1 MASRFRMRRPL
12 RQRTLTWLVA
22 LTLLVQAVAFGW
34 MRPAAAAEQSD
45 APQIEGWVICTAHSD
60 AAPASEPAG
69 DAKHAARHD
78 LTCTLCVA
86 GCIPPM
92 ALLATTVDL
101 PLPSQSGR
109 IERIAT
115 ASLQPRAPPF
125 TLPNARAPPS
135 LS

>member
-1 MASRFRMRRPL
+1 
-12 RQRTLTWLVA
+12 
-22 LTLLVQAVAFGW
+22 
-34 MRPAAAAEQSD
+34 
-45 APQIEGWVICTAHSD
+45 
-60 AAPASEPAG
+60 
-69 DAKHAARHD
+69 
-78 LTCTLCVA
+78 
-86 GCIPPM
+86 M